1 MKKVC
6 LVFSCLWLCFMSSQL
21 SAQAS
26 LNCQA
31 TQVILDPWAG
41 PTSID
46 PMDVYLSSNDVDLQ
60 TLLVNGQAADTFD
73 CNDLGIQ
80 NVVLSGLD
88 TLTGSMISCTTS
100 VTVMDVTAPLT
111 FCQNVAVY
119 LNATGVATVSAA
131 EIDAGSFDNCFIIN
145 LEIDGQFSKTYTCS
159 NLGANPATLTATDA
173 AFNSSNCMANVTVLD
188 SLSPIAVCQNLQ
200 FNLDSNNQMITVD
213 ASFLDGGSS
222 DNCSVDNF
230 LINGQASQTYSI
242 QDTGVNF
249 ATLTVL
255 DASGNTSSCTAQINI
270 GYASPNLSGT
280 VVEDVDSNCTL
291 TSGDLGLEQ
300 ILIRFTRQADGLQ
313 YYTSTDSMGYYEVA
327 LDSGSYVAEIIY
339 NSNHWTPCSNTQH
352 IYFDGNSSVQNVDWF
367 FEIDATCP
375 SLQVDILSGNLREN
389 ISSYYYVQYE
399 NTGTADADS
408 VCIDV
413 MLDPF
418 VNFLGSATPHDTLG
432 NNTYRFYIGTVAANS
447 SGYLYLSII
456 IDQAAF
462 LGQIHCSEAHI
473 YPQLACTAPI
483 WNGAVLDAE
492 AVCQSDTVLFSIIN
506 TSTVGMSASLNYYI
520 YEDSSLI
527 SMGTYMLGANQSMQ
541 IPQAAVVG
549 KSYRIVVEQEAGY
562 PAVLGDPT
570 TTVFIENC
578 NSAPTNTISRGFAL
592 QFSNGNSSP
601 FVGVDCAPNIASY
614 DPNDKA
620 AQPVGYGSA
629 HYIEATTN
637 LDYRIRFQNTG
648 TDTAFDVYVLDTIS
662 PYLDLGTLDMGAS
675 SHNYT
680 WSIVGGNVLRV
691 DFPNIM
697 LPDSNVNE
705 PLSNGFFSYRIQQ
718 QPQNPIGTV
727 IENTA
732 AIYFDLNPPVITNTT
747 FHTIGEEFVEVISSY
762 EAVEA
767 EVTQVLVYPNPFKD
781 QLTFELKDGVI
792 RDLEL
797 LLFDTQ
803 GRQIRSIRAR
813 RSQLL
818 MQRSTL
824 NSGLYFYQLQADGE
838 LIDSGKLIA
847 H

>member
-1 MKKVC
+1 MKKLC
-6 LVFSCLWLCFMSSQL
+6 LVFSCLWLCFMGAQL

-31 TQVILDPWAG
+31 TQVILDPWTG

-73 CNDLGIQ
+73 CNDLGLQ

-88 TLTGSMISCTTS
+88 TLSGLMISCTTS
-100 VTVMDVTAPLT
+100 VTVMDVTAPFA
-111 FCQNVAVY
+111 FCQNTSVY
-119 LNATGVATVSAA
+119 LDATGVATVSAN
-131 EIDAGSFDNCFIIN
+131 EIDTMSFDNCMITM

-159 NLGANPATLTATDA
+159 NIGANPATLTVTDM
-173 AFNSSNCMANVTVLD
+173 AFNSSNCIANVTVID
-188 SLSPIAVCQNLQ
+188 SIGPVVNCQNLQ
-200 FNLDSNNQMITVD
+200 FNLDSNNQMVTVN
-213 ASFLDGGSS
+213 ASFLDAGSS
-222 DNCSVDNF
+222 DNCGIGSF

-249 ATLTVL
+249 VTLAVL
-255 DASGNTSSCTAQINI
+255 DLSGNISSCIAQINI

-291 TSGDLGLEQ
+291 TSADIGLEQ

-313 YYTSTDSMGYYEVA
+313 YYTSTDTTGYYEVA
-327 LDSGSYVAEIIY
+327 LDSGYYIAEVIY
-339 NSNHWTPCSNTQH
+339 NSNHWTACSDTQH
-352 IYFDGNSSVQNVDWF
+352 IYFDGNTSIQNVDWF
-367 FEIDATCP
+367 FEIEATCP
-375 SLQVDILSGNLREN
+375 SLQVDILSGILREN
-389 ISSYYYVQYE
+389 MSSYYYVQYE

-408 VCIDV
+408 VYIDIV
-413 MLDPF
+413 LDPF
-418 VNFLGSATPHDTLG
+418 VNFLGSATPHDTLA
-432 NNTYRFYIGTVAANS
+432 NNTYRFYVGTVAANS
-447 SGYLYLSII
+447 SAYLYLAII
-456 IDQAAF
+456 VDQAAF
-462 LGQIHCSEAHI
+462 LGQTHCSEAYI

-483 WNGAVLDAE
+483 WNGAILDAE

-506 TSTVGMSASLNYYI
+506 TTAVGMSTSLNYYI

-527 SMGTYMLGANQSMQ
+527 TMGTYMLGANQTMQ

-570 TTVFIENC
+570 TTIFIENC
-578 NSAPTNTISRGFAL
+578 NSAPISTVSRGFGL

-601 FVGVDCAPNIASY
+601 FVAVDCAPNIASY
-614 DPNDKA
+614 DPNDKS
-620 AQPVGYGSA
+620 AQPAGYGSA

-637 LDYRIRFQNTG
+637 LNYRIRFQNTG
-648 TDTAFDVYVLDTIS
+648 TDTAFQVYVLDTIS

-675 SHNYT
+675 SHAYT
-680 WSIVGGNVLRV
+680 WSIVNGNVLRV

-705 PLSNGFFSYRIQQ
+705 PLSNGFFSYQIQQ
-718 QPQNPIGTV
+718 QSQNPIGTV

-762 EAVEA
+762 DAVEA
-767 EVTQVLVYPNPFKD
+767 QTTQVVVYPNPFKD
-781 QLTFELKDGVI
+781 QVIFELEDGVV
-792 RDLEL
+792 RELEL
-797 LLFDTQ
+797 LLFDAQ
-803 GRQIRSIRAR
+803 GRQIRSVRAHG
-813 RSQLL
+813 SQLL
-818 MQRSTL
+818 MQRHEL
-824 NSGLYFYQLQADGE
+824 NTGLYFYQLKADGD
-838 LIDSGKLIA
+838 LMDSGKLIA